1 MSFEQGAITIE
12 AVREQLRLLGHS
24 DIPDSIISTFLKDL
38 HTEVAE
44 EQNMGGESD
53 EEHSSSQ
60 PTRNEGEYP
69 LSAQDET
76 AMYRQHAPSQP
87 RRVVGSDSR
96 GFVFNEG
103 DACEEVEV
111 VPRLGVDTRNML
123 NNTSESFPIDVT
135 SSINS
140 LQDNGSAIKIPV
152 SVTRYSK
159 MDDIFPT
166 RSFPNAS
173 SSNVDEEVSDDEMAF
188 LTQTYAEHGFAYG
201 GRKKTARRTTDAQST
216 KPSRLSES
224 TESSRLKMKRPDSAP
239 SRPKARVAPR
249 TPEKEDRPLTAR
261 SSTGRVSSA
270 RRPLFERT
278 NKTSPSKSIMSCTE
292 SVTASR
298 VGSIIVDAKKPAK
311 IDRVARYAQLQQSWS
326 KDTFLTAT
334 KKPRT
339 TPNFHLLFAS
349 QHAKHATEVSEAK
362 MRKPKKA
369 SSYVAPQDK
378 RRDSL
383 RWEVRVNLLNKETV

>member
-1 MSFEQGAITIE
+1 MSSEQGAITIE

-44 EQNMGGESD
+44 EQNMGSESD
-53 EEHSSSQ
+53 EEYSSSQ

-69 LSAQDET
+69 LPAQDET

-111 VPRLGVDTRNML
+111 VPRLGVDTRDML
-123 NNTSESFPIDVT
+123 HNTSESFPIDVT
-135 SSINS
+135 GSINS
-140 LQDNGSAIKIPV
+140 LQQDNGSAIKIPV

-201 GRKKTARRTTDAQST
+201 PYNSVQRIRYPALHVFLHVFSFT
-216 KPSRLSES
+216 P
-224 TESSRLKMKRPDSAP
+224 SSR
-239 SRPKARVAPR
+239 
-249 TPEKEDRPLTAR
+249 DR
-261 SSTGRVSSA
+261 
-270 RRPLFERT
+270 
-278 NKTSPSKSIMSCTE
+278 SIFS
-292 SVTASR
+292 
-298 VGSIIVDAKKPAK
+298 
-311 IDRVARYAQLQQSWS
+311 
-326 KDTFLTAT
+326 
-334 KKPRT
+334 
-339 TPNFHLLFAS
+339 
-349 QHAKHATEVSEAK
+349 
-362 MRKPKKA
+362 
-369 SSYVAPQDK
+369 DK
-378 RRDSL
+378 
-383 RWEVRVNLLNKETV
+383 V